1 MSYIQHL
8 IHEILTNLSHE
19 KKVYMKMLRGSP
31 EGGLVCEKNGEK
43 KRYQQ
48 CIPMGKTA
56 SGQYRYQRRAITERK
71 DIISALA
78 TKEYARVALRV
89 INHNIRVLTEAMNA
103 LLPMASED
111 ILAGTRKT
119 YKSLPD
125 SYFEPVRRAKATTRR
140 QHAWAEE
147 PYTQSTYKPEK
158 KTKTTSRGLRVRSRA
173 ELLIAEMLYRYDI
186 PFRYEQ
192 VVMAGRYELA
202 PDFTFLDHEGN
213 PFYWEHCGMM
223 ADPDYVN
230 HYLWKRKTYEGIS
243 ICEWENMIYTYDPGD
258 NIDMREIEAVI
269 QTKILPRLQAA

>member
-1 MSYIQHL
+1 MDYIQYLLGL
-8 IHEILTNLSHE
+8 IMTFLKHQKT
-19 KKVYMKMLRGSP
+19 VYTRIWKTSP
-31 EGGLVCEKNGEK
+31 EGGLICD
-43 KRYQQ
+43 RYRDNVRFLH
-48 CIPMGKTA
+48 CLPEGRDA
-56 SGQYRYQRRAITERK
+56 SGRRLYKRTTVTSNQ

-223 ADPDYVN
+223 ADPDYVD